1 MKLGLQE
8 GGNKKFWNF
17 CEGVVIIYESGTG
30 ANRGGINFSAGK
42 LRWGANCSASLEWGC
57 KICVGK
63 VWR

>member
-42 LRWGANCSASLEWGC
+42 LRGGANFSASL
-57 KICVGK
+57 
-63 VWR
+63 